1 MGGKGSGGYR
11 EKASQ
16 NNPMNISA
24 TGGNGQSGKN
34 YTGFGY
40 SKNKEINDQ
49 KGGAR
54 MQGPVAPPI
63 MPTIASG
70 TPTSVTPTGTPSR
83 LMSMSSLEELEPTGL
98 PTSDGVDVGRGR
110 GSEAL
115 PNNINPDFRP
125 MENAELIAKYLPD
138 LINAARVE
146 NAPDSYKRLVNK
158 LKGMI

>member
-40 SKNKEINDQ
+40 SKNKEINEQ

-54 MQGPVAPPI
+54 MQGPVAPPA
-63 MPTIASG
+63 MPKIQAA
-70 TPTSVTPTGTPSR
+70 PTSVAPTGTPSR

-98 PTSDGVDVGRGR
+98 PTSDGVDTGRGR

-115 PNNINPDFRP
+115 PNNFNPDFRP

-138 LINAARVE
+138 LINAARVK

-158 LKGMI
+158 LKGML

>member
-1 MGGKGSGGYR
+1 MGGKGSGGFR

-24 TGGNGQSGKN
+24 TGGNGQSGRN

-49 KGGAR
+49 KGGAY
-54 MQGPVAPPI
+54 MQGQVTPPSMPDIQAAPQ
-63 MPTIASG
+63 G
-70 TPTSVTPTGTPSR
+70 QPTGTPSR
-83 LMSMSSLEELEPTGL
+83 LMGMPSLDELEPSGL
-98 PTSDGVDVGRGR
+98 PITDGVDFGPGR

-125 MENAELIAKYLPD
+125 MENADLIAKYLPD
-138 LINAARVE
+138 LINAARVDG
-146 NAPDSYKRLVNK
+146 APDSYKRLVNK
-158 LKGMI
+158 LKGML

>member
-54 MQGPVAPPI
+54 MQGPVEPPKLSPEKQGAVNKLNANASKLMG
-63 MPTIASG
+63 MP
-70 TPTSVTPTGTPSR
+70 
-83 LMSMSSLEELEPTGL
+83 SLEELEPTGL

-158 LKGMI
+158 LKGML